1 MSKPLD
7 NPLLDQAANPS
18 ADPSREASV
27 MEEGALPEIFRGR
40 MFCTVHGRQC
50 YRGTTFTGESVWIC
64 TDERLVIPLRGSQN
78 PSGVSSSS
86 HWVTVNE
93 NWLLLVVVKV
103 TVYDCPTL
111 NWKNN
116 PGIPP

>member
-7 NPLLDQAANPS
+7 NPLSDQAANPS

-50 YRGTTFTGESVWIC
+50 YRATTFTGESVWIC
-64 TDERLVIPLRGSQN
+64 PDERHLIPLRG
-78 PSGVSSSS
+78 
-86 HWVTVNE
+86 
-93 NWLLLVVVKV
+93 
-103 TVYDCPTL
+103 
-111 NWKNN
+111 
-116 PGIPP
+116 

>member
-7 NPLLDQAANPS
+7 NPLSDQAANPS
-18 ADPSREASV
+18 ADPSGEASV

-64 TDERLVIPLRGSQN
+64 PDERHIVPLRG
-78 PSGVSSSS
+78 
-86 HWVTVNE
+86 
-93 NWLLLVVVKV
+93 
-103 TVYDCPTL
+103 
-111 NWKNN
+111 
-116 PGIPP
+116 